1 VVGRVRASVLH
12 CPHYTQP
19 VLARVPTVVTVH
31 DATFF
36 TEPRLHSPI
45 KARFFR
51 AATRL
56 AARRAARLIV
66 PSEASRRE
74 LAEHVRVPASHV
86 TVAALGVDW
95 AIFHP
100 PTPADVGRLRQSL
113 GLGDDPFVAFL
124 GTIEPRKNV
133 AALVRGWVRAVEGLA
148 LPCALVLAGARGWDD
163 AVDAA
168 IANVPSGL
176 RVLRTGY
183 LPLADLPALLG
194 GATVVAYPSLGEGF
208 GLPVLEAMACGATV
222 LTTPRLAL
230 PEVGADAVAYTEPE
244 EAAIG
249 VALRQLLEDESERI
263 ALGKAALARAE
274 QFTWERCAQLHVD
287 AYRAAAETG
296 DNRRVTT

>member
-1 VVGRVRASVLH
+1 MLH

-19 VLARVPTVVTVH
+19 VLVRVPTVVTVH

-36 TEPRLHSPI
+36 TEPGLHSPI
-45 KARFFR
+45 KVRFFR

-56 AARRAARLIV
+56 AARRATRLIV
-66 PSEASRRE
+66 PSEASWRE
-74 LAEHVRVPASHV
+74 LAEQVRIPAGHV
-86 TVAALGVDW
+86 TIAVLGVDR

-100 PTPADVGRLRQSL
+100 PAAADVGRLRQSL

-133 AALVRGWVRAVEGLA
+133 AALVRGWVRAVEGRP
-148 LPCALVLAGARGWDD
+148 LPGALVLAGARGWDD

-168 IANVPSGL
+168 IANVPNGL

-222 LTTPRLAL
+222 LTTRRLAL
-230 PEVGADAVAYTEPE
+230 PEVGGDAVAYTEPE

-249 VALRQLLEDESERI
+249 VALRQLLEDESERV
-263 ALGKAALARAE
+263 ALGRAALARAE

-287 AYRAAAETG
+287 AYRAAAETA
-296 DNRRVTT
+296 